1 MEVLISLSAKSIGD
15 LYHSTSLNSFLKM
28 IKSGMFGLTTGRAQ
42 TNEQGLQAGYSFFGS
57 FTRSRNGGYHRDKS
71 NCVMLTFDGTKL
83 SNKYKFASVDY
94 WRGHKRNQR
103 TEAEERLLS
112 DKPEL
117 PILSYLK
124 RVDVVVNG
132 KPDKASN
139 LWYGLISLES
149 YLKRNKIPFAY
160 YPDMKSWTFKRGA
173 FTPVGAKSVGKQR
186 KLTVDQSDY
195 DELRQFLSML
205 VDPCEAM
212 DAKTLK
218 QCDLI
223 YGRDTQELIYM
234 QRAMNVF
241 NSTID
246 PNQPAPVR
254 TISTK
259 IARTMKYLNLSSAED
274 VSKFIKAKYEPYLLK
289 VQNEDRVKTADVLAD
304 RLVRLLNPQ
313 ILESDLLPVELRLIQ
328 NDPEMHRTD
337 DVVSDINY
345 FMQQVGALS
354 NFGPN
359 VLLLARKYSA
369 TQSGR
374 VKLNSQAICQDIAAV
389 RNIQ

>member
-1 MEVLISLSAKSIGD
+1 MEILVSLSAKSLGD
-15 LYHSTSLNSFLKM
+15 IYHSTSLNSFLK
-28 IKSGMFGLTTGRAQ
+28 ILRSGMFGLTTGRAQ
-42 TNEQGLQAGYSFFGS
+42 ANEQNLQSGYSFFGS
-57 FTRSRNGGYHRDKS
+57 FTRSRAGQYHHDKS

-112 DKPEL
+112 DKSEL

-124 RVDVVVNG
+124 RVDIVTNG
-132 KPDKASN
+132 NPDKTTAA
-139 LWYGLISLES
+139 WYGLASVES
-149 YLKRNKIPFAY
+149 YLKRHKIPFAY

-173 FTPVGAKSVGKQR
+173 FTPVGTKSVGKQR
-186 KLTVDQSDY
+186 KSNVDQFDY
-195 DELRQFLSML
+195 EELRQFLSML

-223 YGRDTQELIYM
+223 YGRDTQELVYV
-234 QRAMNVF
+234 QRAMSVF
-241 NSTID
+241 DSTRD

-259 IARTMKYLNLSSAED
+259 ITRTMKYLNLSSAED
-274 VSKFIKAKYEPYLLK
+274 VSKFVKAKYEPYLLK
-289 VQNEDRVKTADVLAD
+289 IQTEDRIKTANAVAD
-304 RLVRLLNPQ
+304 RLVRLLNPSV
-313 ILESDLLPVELRLIQ
+313 LESDLLPVELRLIQ
-328 NDPEMHRTD
+328 NDPEMNRAD
-337 DVVSDINY
+337 DAVSDINY
-345 FMQQVGALS
+345 FIKQVGDVS

-359 VLLLARKYSA
+359 VALLVKNYGA
-369 TQSGR
+369 TKSGK
-374 VKLNSQAICQDIAAV
+374 VKLNSQKLCQAIAEV
-389 RNIQ
+389 RGI